1 MDAQPLP
8 PKAHHTVSKVADPIR
23 LTLQGAGAAGG
34 AGKVCCGRLESEG
47 AALAAAGA
55 DASGAS
61 AAAPAARARR
71 ATAAGRGAAQ
81 HARARG
87 SAAATRGRGEVGGEA
102 HGGGGAAAPSILI
115 LTTAHGPLPLTT
127 ASHIVRRGIP
137 VAPLAP
143 PYYPAAPLAPPY
155 YPPLH
160 AYSRHEHARPNPR
173 PGRLWTTAAGTRR
186 SGRRRWVTRSTHALG
201 LCARHGG

>member
-8 PKAHHTVSKVADPIR
+8 PKAHHRLRSPTQLG

-34 AGKVCCGRLESEG
+34 TGKVCCGRLESEG

-55 DASGAS
+55 GASGAS
-61 AAAPAARARR
+61 AAAAAARARR
-71 ATAAGRGAAQ
+71 ATAAGRCAAQ

-87 SAAATRGRGEVGGEA
+87 SAAATRGRGEV
-102 HGGGGAAAPSILI
+102 GGGAAAPSILI

-137 VAPLAP
+137 VAPLGP

-155 YPPLH
+155 YPTLH
-160 AYSRHEHARPNPR
+160 AYSRHEHAHPNPR
-173 PGRLWTTAAGTRR
+173 PGRLWTTAVGTRR
-186 SGRRRWVTRSTHALG
+186 SGRRRWVTRSTHAVG
-201 LCARHGG
+201 SYARHGG

>member
-1 MDAQPLP
+1 MNGHPLP
-8 PKAHHTVSKVADPIR
+8 PKAHHRLRTPTQLR

-34 AGKVCCGRLESEG
+34 TGKVCCGRLESEG

-55 DASGAS
+55 GTSGAS
-61 AAAPAARARR
+61 AAAAAARARR
-71 ATAAGRGAAQ
+71 ATAAGRRAAQ

-87 SAAATRGRGEVGGEA
+87 SAAATRGRGEVGDEA

-137 VAPLAP
+137 VAPLGP

-155 YPPLH
+155 YPTLH
-160 AYSRHEHARPNPR
+160 AYSRHEHAHPNPR
-173 PGRLWTTAAGTRR
+173 PGRLWTTAVGTRR
-186 SGRRRWVTRSTHALG
+186 SGRRRWVTRSTHAVG
-201 LCARHGG
+201 SYARHGG